1 MTIEDK
7 INISKTPI
15 SKLSKKYCVPKR
27 DLLIKFLIDSHQ
39 FSEKEILNM
48 TFINKRIEILAKN
61 IKESRKKTDPKFLFK
76 KIDFLNK
83 DKCSVSVL
91 NWRISKEILTY
102 YHHIGSYRPKSIHL
116 GLYYEIDEGNKKLLG
131 IATFSKYDF
140 HFRPYSL
147 FAIAR
152 VNEILNL
159 SRFYLFGWAP
169 PFSTSHYLSKCIQ
182 FIKYNYPKI
191 KCLITCIN
199 PNTMHG
205 GSSFEA
211 SNWIETAEF
220 TGAPYLF
227 LDQKYVTVRHLNEL
241 FGTLDIRKLKEKL
254 GNRLSVSTEEI
265 LPQKMYLYA
274 LNKKAK
280 RKFFDKRLD
289 KVFSFNHLILSPEYG
304 LTDNKVDKSVT
315 KDKALGIS
323 KRLGV
328 NVIAGFL
335 ENYKNNLYSSIIV
348 TTPIDTRF
356 SRFGQKPLVVDLD
369 DLSKTIVLFG
379 SQFLFDYENIIEE
392 CKNSDINSMIILS
405 YKTEDTRLILD
416 KIKNLSD
423 KLNVHVIFFNYF
435 QGFKYIK
442 I

>member
-1 MTIEDK
+1 
-7 INISKTPI
+7 
-15 SKLSKKYCVPKR
+15 
-27 DLLIKFLIDSHQ
+27 
-39 FSEKEILNM
+39 
-48 TFINKRIEILAKN
+48 
-61 IKESRKKTDPKFLFK
+61 
-76 KIDFLNK
+76 
-83 DKCSVSVL
+83 
-91 NWRISKEILTY
+91 
-102 YHHIGSYRPKSIHL
+102 
-116 GLYYEIDEGNKKLLG
+116 
-131 IATFSKYDF
+131 
-140 HFRPYSL
+140 
-147 FAIAR
+147 
-152 VNEILNL
+152 
-159 SRFYLFGWAP
+159 
-169 PFSTSHYLSKCIQ
+169 
-182 FIKYNYPKI
+182 
-191 KCLITCIN
+191 
-199 PNTMHG
+199 
-205 GSSFEA
+205 
-211 SNWIETAEF
+211 
-220 TGAPYLF
+220 
-227 LDQKYVTVRHLNEL
+227 
-241 FGTLDIRKLKEKL
+241 
-254 GNRLSVSTEEI
+254 
-265 LPQKMYLYA
+265 MYLYA